1 MRSFLFALALPFAAF
16 GADAIPRIAVVD
28 SKALFDGFKG
38 TKESQEKYDK
48 QVAAWEQEV
57 ADKQKELANLKE
69 KFEKQSLM
77 LSEEKKKSL
86 QADFMSKQ
94 SDLQKLA
101 QSLYGKDGR
110 VVRENE
116 KFTAP
121 IIQKIR
127 GVVQVVAKAEGYDF
141 VFDKASGAV
150 FYSAKDEYDITPK
163 VLDRLNADYNSLNP
177 VTPTQVPGAA
187 SSTKAPTSTT
197 GSGAAGAPTMVPA
210 PTNLPTKP

>member
-1 MRSFLFALALPFAAF
+1 MRSSILLAILLPLASF

-28 SKALFDGFKG
+28 SKALFDGYKG

-48 QVAAWEQEV
+48 QVASWEQEV

-77 LSEEKKKSL
+77 LSEEKKKNL
-86 QADFMSKQ
+86 QAEFMSKQ
-94 SDLQKLA
+94 AELQKLA
-101 QSLYGKDGR
+101 QSLYGKDGK

-121 IIQKIR
+121 IVQKIR

-141 VFDKASGAV
+141 VFDKSSGAV
-150 FYSAKDEYDITPK
+150 FYVARDESDITSK
-163 VLDRLNADYNSLNP
+163 VLDRLNADYNAGTTAP
-177 VTPTQVPGAA
+177 AA
-187 SSTKAPTSTT
+187 AP
-197 GSGAAGAPTMVPA
+197 AATAPA
-210 PTNLPTKP
+210 PAAKP

>member
-1 MRSFLFALALPFAAF
+1 MRSFLLAAILPFAAF

-28 SKALFDGFKG
+28 SKVLFDGFKG
-38 TKESQEKYDK
+38 PKESQEKYDK

-94 SDLQKLA
+94 ADLQKLA

-121 IIQKIR
+121 IIR
-127 GVVQVVAKAEGYDF
+127 RSAAWCRWSRRPKATTSCSTRRR
-141 VFDKASGAV
+141 V
-150 FYSAKDEYDITPK
+150 
-163 VLDRLNADYNSLNP
+163 R
-177 VTPTQVPGAA
+177 
-187 SSTKAPTSTT
+187 SSTPRRTSTT
-197 GSGAAGAPTMVPA
+197 SPRRSWTG
-210 PTNLPTKP
+210 